1 MTINGAVEMLLMMQG
16 SSLKTELN
24 MKLTILKLMAVKAIK
39 DWTNWTKLNLVEKRQ
54 KSSNL
59 FFFYQKKKSIN
70 TDEFMLNYD

>member
-39 DWTNWTKLNLVEKRQ
+39 DWTNWTKLNLVETRQ

-59 FFFYQKKKSIN
+59 FFFTKKRNQSIQMN
-70 TDEFMLNYD
+70 SC